1 MAVSSQRPAGRDRD
15 DCPAAIASHH
25 MTDTS
30 HATDEASFGPERPS
44 WAPLTLAG
52 FIALLICT
60 NIAGATWAKLL
71 ESSPEMLLM
80 LSSRNRY
87 LVLALGADVWSPGYW
102 VIGFV
107 RIALAFVVCHLIGRA
122 YSATA
127 LKWFVRYLG
136 VTPEALE
143 QFNRWFAK
151 AEWVIIPFF
160 AGSNLV
166 AALSGVHRTPWAR
179 MALLLS
185 VGIIGRL
192 VLIWWLARIFQE
204 ELERF
209 VGWLQRYSWWMVGIS
224 VVIVLAVNMR
234 NFRQGAAG

>member
-1 MAVSSQRPAGRDRD
+1 
-15 DCPAAIASHH
+15 
-25 MTDTS
+25 MTDVIDDS
-30 HATDEASFGPERPS
+30 SFGPARPS
-44 WAPLTLAG
+44 WAPATLGA
-52 FIALLICT
+52 FIALVVCT
-60 NIAGATWAKLL
+60 NIAGAWWARLL
-71 ESSPEMLLM
+71 ESSPEGLLL

-87 LVLALGADVWSPGYW
+87 LVLALGADVSPLAYW
-102 VIGFV
+102 GIGFL
-107 RIALAFVVCHLIGRA
+107 RIAIAFIVCHLIGRA

-127 LKWFVRYLG
+127 LKWFVKYLG

-143 QFNRWFAK
+143 KFNAGFAK

-166 AALSGVHRTPWAR
+166 AALSGVHRTPWPR
-179 MALLLS
+179 LLLLLA

-192 VLIWWLARIFQE
+192 ALIWWLAQIFEE
-204 ELERF
+204 ELEDF

-224 VVIVLAVNMR
+224 VVVVLLVNIR